1 MKATTA
7 TQLQPCA
14 GHMYFGRKLVCMTNR
29 DNIKCLFSSFLFF
42 FFFFLAQCLFC
53 YLQELLILFTAE
65 QKSKSQSKQ
74 LVMSFQ
80 WPISLKLRAKEQQ
93 T

>member
-1 MKATTA
+1 MTATKAT
-7 TQLQPCA
+7 QFQPCA
-14 GHMYFGRKLVCMTNR
+14 EHLYFGLKLVCMTNR
-29 DNIKCLFSSFLFF
+29 DNIECLFSSFQ
-42 FFFFLAQCLFC
+42 FFFLARCLFC

-65 QKSKSQSKQ
+65 QKSKSESKQ

>member
-1 MKATTA
+1 MKAPKA
-7 TQLQPCA
+7 AQLQPCA
-14 GHMYFGRKLVCMTNR
+14 EHMYFGLKLVCMTNR
-29 DNIKCLFSSFLFF
+29 DNIECLLSSFF
-42 FFFFLAQCLFC
+42 FFLLAQCLFC

-65 QKSKSQSKQ
+65 QKSKSESKQ

>member
-1 MKATTA
+1 M
-7 TQLQPCA
+7 
-14 GHMYFGRKLVCMTNR
+14 
-29 DNIKCLFSSFLFF
+29 SFLIISIL